1 MGKPSKSLK
10 KFSRNHLKR
19 TVDQR
24 RLEQKYK
31 QKIKLSKRKSLHST
45 YVNGSDNED
54 ETPKTNPNEVF
65 EDGSAEKFFN
75 SEIDAVAQLKKKN
88 KRKSE
93 EQIIEDQEDEDLDV
107 VSYLNG
113 NEQIED
119 DTHKVAKKLTKSKVE
134 EETEYIDLNEI
145 TIKKITEWKTS
156 LNGKTSSKLVKQV
169 VSTFKAAVKDQEAVK
184 SDVLPKL
191 ISLNVEVLPK
201 VFQKYIALTST
212 SKNAPKSV
220 STDSKQYQEYSGSL
234 KQYASSLAILVSTCQ
249 DASTVEAVF
258 TATHKLIPYLSEF
271 KKPLKSI
278 IEIASKHWSG
288 NDKDFSNIAFV
299 FLRSIGRDHPHL
311 FDIVLKSSY
320 SALLKKSL
328 ESNPQTIALI
338 NKLKTSAIEL
348 YSTRPS
354 QSYDLAFQYVC
365 QLGVHLKNSS
375 SSKSPDAYKTVY
387 NWQYVH
393 SLDFWAKT
401 VAKECDITAESLSG
415 KKSPLRELIYPL
427 VQVILGTIRLIPT
440 PQYFPL
446 RFYLIRSLLEISHSA
461 DVYIPV
467 LPSLME
473 VLQASLI
480 AKLTKPAD
488 LEEIDFE
495 STIRVSKVYLT
506 TKEYQDGVC
515 GEFVDIVAEFFSQNA
530 KSIAFP
536 ELSIPVVLAFKR
548 FISRSKNGKFNKQLE
563 KLVERL
569 EENSKYIQQKRNAL
583 NFGPTTRAEVDVF
596 LKDLPV
602 EKTPFGNYAVIL
614 RQIRTQKLSKKSSHD
629 VEMVDA

>member
-1 MGKPSKSLK
+1 MGKSSKSLK

-31 QKIKLSKRKSLHST
+31 QKLKFSKQKALHNK
-45 YVNGSDNED
+45 YVNGSDDED
-54 ETPKTNPNEVF
+54 ETPKINPNEVF

-75 SEIDAVAQLKKKN
+75 SEIDAIAELKKKN
-88 KRKSE
+88 KRKLKE
-93 EQIIEDQEDEDLDV
+93 EITEDPEDEDLDV

-119 DTHKVAKKLTKSKVE
+119 DTRKETKNPVKSEVA

-145 TIKKITEWKTS
+145 TIKNITEWKNS
-156 LNGKTSSKLVKQV
+156 ISSKNSSKLVKQV

-184 SDVLPKL
+184 PDVLPKL
-191 ISLNVEVLPK
+191 ISLNLDVIPK
-201 VFQKYIALTST
+201 VFQKYLDLKSNN
-212 SKNAPKSV
+212 KNGPKSV
-220 STDSKQYQEYSGSL
+220 ATDNKQYQKYSDSL
-234 KQYASSLAILVSTCQ
+234 KQYASSLAILVSTSQ
-249 DASTVEAVF
+249 DASTIGAVF
-258 TATHKLIPYLSEF
+258 TTTHKLLPYLSEF
-271 KKPLKSI
+271 KKSLKSI
-278 IEIASKHWSG
+278 IETASKHWSG
-288 NDKDFSNIAFV
+288 NDKDLSNVAFT
-299 FLRSIGRDHPHL
+299 FLQSVGKDQPHL

-328 ESNPQTIALI
+328 ESNSQTITLI
-338 NKLKTSAIEL
+338 NKLKASAIEL

-354 QSYDLAFQYVC
+354 QSYDLAFQYIC

-375 SSKSPDAYKTVY
+375 SSKSPEAYKAVY

-401 VAKECDITAESLSG
+401 VAKECNITAESLSG
-415 KKSPLRELIYPL
+415 KKSPFRELIYPL

-446 RFYLIRSLLEISHSA
+446 RFYLVRSLLEVSHSA

-467 LPSLME
+467 LPLLME

-480 AKLTKPAD
+480 AKLAKPND
-488 LEEIDFE
+488 LREIDIK
-495 STIRVSKVYLT
+495 STIRASKVYLNS
-506 TKEYQDGVC
+506 KEYQDSIC
-515 GEFVDIVAEFFSQNA
+515 NEFVDIVAEFFGQNS
-530 KSIAFP
+530 KSIVFP
-536 ELSIPVVLAFKR
+536 ELSVPVVLAFKR

-569 EENSKYIQQKRNAL
+569 DENSKFIQQKRNAL
-583 NFGPTTRAEVDVF
+583 NFGPTNRAEVDVF
-596 LKDLPV
+596 LKDMPV
-602 EKTPFGNYAVIL
+602 EKTPFGNYVLIL
-614 RQIRTQKLSKKSSHD
+614 RQNRTQKPSGKASQD